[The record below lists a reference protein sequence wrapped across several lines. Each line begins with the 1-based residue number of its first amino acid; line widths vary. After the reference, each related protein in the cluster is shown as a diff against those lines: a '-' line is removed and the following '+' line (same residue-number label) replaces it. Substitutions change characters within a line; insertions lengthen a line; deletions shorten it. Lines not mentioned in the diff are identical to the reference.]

1 MLLTLI
7 VVAVSATAASTLTL
21 VVVGP
26 RWKRS
31 GLTRLAV
38 VVIVGNLAVGE
49 IVARGFGLPSR
60 YALAAEGV
68 LIVVALGLGR
78 LRSMWNAVGV
88 WFFANLLVAE
98 AAYVIYAAWVTFF
111 GGLRPAGVVLSAV
124 LLVLEV
130 AALGL
135 AATFAFETTDVVC
148 RTRWDRHI
156 PDPDPEHLPF
166 VSVQVAAYNEPPDM
180 LIETIRSLEAL
191 DYPAFEIVVIDNNTD
206 DPGVWKPV
214 EQYCADRPLV
224 RFVHV
229 APWPGYKSGALN
241 LALAEHTDPR
251 AEVIGIIDADY
262 LVESNWLRDLIG
274 YFAEPSVAFVQSPQ
288 DYREWEGD
296 TYLTACYDAYAYFFA
311 SAMRS
316 RNERN
321 SSIFGGTMGLIRR
334 SVLDD
339 IGGWDEWCITED
351 AEASLRIVAAGH
363 QGIYIDRSYGKGI
376 MPLTF
381 GTLKR
386 QRFRWCFGGIQIL
399 RKHRRRLIP
408 WQRHPKDKL
417 STAQRL
423 DFLIG
428 GLQWGGDL
436 VSLGFAAVLLLST
449 VAVLS
454 GQPLT
459 FRPFVG
465 PAIVLPV
472 TLAFAGALRAIWALR
487 LLSRI
492 TTRRAAMAFFSW
504 MSLSLTVAYATAR
517 GIVRRDGVFLRTPK
531 WREDGGLVD
540 ALRSA
545 RAETALAAGLSVLAA
560 GAALGGAGPALV
572 FFTVWQAAIYA
583 TAPTMAWLNLHTELS
598 TRLRRRQRT
607 EDRRERAAAYQPHA
621 AAATLVLLV
630 AAGVSLLALSTADPG
645 APRTFELPDRE
656 ADDDGPLGNLGVV
669 PDDNPSGSADT
680 STTSTPTSTT
690 VVGGSPGSSSSTTAD
705 LSTTTTIG
713 GAPTS
718 STAST
723 VGPLTSTT
731 TPSTAPSTPST
742 APSTPSTT
750 PSTPT
755 SGGPPSSLPGDP
767 RTSRP

>member
-7 VVAVSATAASTLTL
+7 VLAVSTTAASTLTL
-21 VVVGP
+21 VTVGA
-26 RWKRS
+26 RWKRA
-31 GLTRLAV
+31 GLMRLVTVAV
-38 VVIVGNLAVGE
+38 MGNLVVGE
-49 IVARGFGLPSR
+49 LVARWFGLPSR
-60 YALAAEGV
+60 YVLAAEAV
-68 LIVVALGLGR
+68 LVASALGVGR

-88 WFFANLLVAE
+88 WFFANLIVAE
-98 AAYVIYAAWVTFF
+98 LAYATYAGWVTFF
-111 GGLRPAGVVLSAV
+111 GGLRPAGVVLSGA
-124 LLVLEV
+124 LLLLEV
-130 AALGL
+130 AALAL

-148 RTRWDRHI
+148 RTRWERQL
-156 PDPDPEHLPF
+156 PDADQAHLPF
-166 VSVQVAAYNEPPDM
+166 VSVHVAAYNEPPDM

-206 DPGVWKPV
+206 DPKVWKPV
-214 EQYCADRPLV
+214 EEFCADRPLV
-224 RFVHV
+224 HFVHV
-229 APWPGYKSGALN
+229 APWAGFKSGALN

-262 LVESNWLRDLIG
+262 LVEARWLRDLVG

-296 TYLTACYDAYAYFFA
+296 TYLTACHDAYAYFFA
-311 SAMRS
+311 TDMRS

-321 SSIFGGTMGLIRR
+321 SAIFGGTMGLIRR

-351 AEASLRIVAAGH
+351 AEASLRILAAGH

-381 GTLKR
+381 DALKR

-399 RKHRRRLIP
+399 RKHRHRLIP
-408 WQRHPKDKL
+408 WQSDPKDEL

-428 GLQWGGDL
+428 GLQWGSDL
-436 VSLGFAAVLLLST
+436 VGLGFSAVLLLST
-449 VAVLS
+449 VAVLT

-487 LLSRI
+487 LLSRV
-492 TTRRAAMAFFSW
+492 TTRRAVLAFISW

-517 GIVRRDGVFLRTPK
+517 GIIRRDGVFLRTPK
-531 WREDGGLVD
+531 WREDGGLID

-545 RAETALAAGLSVLAA
+545 RAEAALAAGLGLLALT
-560 GAALGGAGPALV
+560 AAFGGAGSALV
-572 FFTVWQAAIYA
+572 FFTLWQAAIYA

-607 EDRRERAAAYQPHA
+607 EERRERVDAYRPHV
-621 AAATLVLLV
+621 AAATLLLLI
-630 AAGVSLLALSTADPG
+630 AGGASLLALSTADPG
-645 APRTFELPDRE
+645 SPRTFDLPDRG
-656 ADDDGPLGNLGVV
+656 AQDAGPLGNLGIV
-669 PDDNPSGSADT
+669 PEANPNAPADSTTTTTTTDTANDGGGGSGSPSSTT
-680 STTSTPTSTT
+680 SQTSTPT
-690 VVGGSPGSSSSTTAD
+690 D
-705 LSTTTTIG
+705 

-718 STAST
+718 STATT
-723 VGPLTSTT
+723 VGPPTSAT
-731 TPSTAPSTPST
+731 TPSTTPG
-742 APSTPSTT
+742 TT

-755 SGGPPSSLPGDP
+755 TGGPPTSLPDGGP
-767 RTSRP
+767 PTSRPGRP

>member
-1 MLLTLI
+1 VLLTLI

-21 VVVGP
+21 AVVGS

-31 GLTRLAV
+31 GLTRLAA
-38 VVIVGNLAVGE
+38 VVIVGNLVVGE
-49 IVARGFGLPSR
+49 VVARGFGLPSR
-60 YALAAEGV
+60 YVLAAEGALAV
-68 LIVVALGLGR
+68 AALGLGR

-98 AAYVIYAAWVTFF
+98 VAYVTYAAWVTFF
-111 GGLRPAGVVLSAV
+111 GGLRPSGVVLSAT
-124 LLVLEV
+124 LLVLELG
-130 AALGL
+130 ALAL

-156 PDPDPEHLPF
+156 PEADPAHLPF
-166 VSVQVAAYNEPPDM
+166 VSVHVAAYNEPPDM

-191 DYPAFEIVVIDNNTD
+191 DYPAFEIVVIDNNTN
-206 DPGVWKPV
+206 DPSVWKPV
-214 EQYCADRPLV
+214 EQYCADRPRV

-229 APWPGYKSGALN
+229 APWPGFKSGALN
-241 LALAEHTDPR
+241 LALAEHIDQR

-262 LVESNWLRDLIG
+262 IVDPTWLRDLVG
-274 YFAEPSVAFVQSPQ
+274 HFAEPSVAFVQSPQ

-296 TYLTACYDAYAYFFA
+296 TYLTACHDAYAYFFA
-311 SAMRS
+311 TAMRS

-334 SVLDD
+334 SVLDE

-351 AEASLRIVAAGH
+351 AEASVRILAAGH

-381 GTLKR
+381 DALKR

-408 WQRHPKDKL
+408 WQRHPKDEL
-417 STAQRL
+417 STAQRV

-428 GLQWGGDL
+428 GLQWGSDL
-436 VSLGFAAVLLLST
+436 VSLGFTAVLLLST
-449 VAVLS
+449 VAVLT

-465 PAIVLPV
+465 PAVVLPV

-487 LLSRI
+487 LLSRV
-492 TTRRAAMAFFSW
+492 TTRRAVLAFLSW

-531 WREDGGLVD
+531 WRDDGGLID

-545 RAETALAAGLSVLAA
+545 RAETALAAGLGLLAA
-560 GAALGGAGPALV
+560 AAAFGGAGPALV

-607 EDRRERAAAYQPHA
+607 EDRRERVAAYRPHA

-630 AAGVSLLALSTADPG
+630 SGGVSLVALSTADPG
-645 APRTFELPDRE
+645 TPRTFELPDRE
-656 ADDDGPLGNLGVV
+656 AQDDGPLGNLGLV
-669 PDDNPSGSADT
+669 PEGNPGEPADA
-680 STTSTPTSTT
+680 TTTTTSTT
-690 VVGGSPGSSSSTTAD
+690 VDGGTPGSSSSTTAAQP
-705 LSTTTTIG
+705 TTTSTSG

-723 VGPLTSTT
+723 IAPPTSGT
-731 TPSTAPSTPST
+731 
-742 APSTPSTT
+742 TPSTT

-755 SGGPPSSLPGDP
+755 SGGPPTSLPGGGP
-767 RTSRP
+767 PTSRP

>member
-7 VVAVSATAASTLTL
+7 VVAVCATAASVLALML
-21 VVVGP
+21 VGS

-31 GLTRLAV
+31 GTARLAAV
-38 VVIVGNLAVGE
+38 AIVGNVAVGE
-49 IVARGFGLPSR
+49 VVARLVGLPSR
-60 YALAAEGV
+60 YVVASECV
-68 LIVVALGLGR
+68 LIVAAFAVGR

-88 WFFANLLVAE
+88 WFFANLLVA
-98 AAYVIYAAWVTFF
+98 AGAYLTYATWVTFV
-111 GGLRPAGVVLSAV
+111 GGLRPAGVVLSA
-124 LLVLEV
+124 LLLGLEL

-148 RTRWDRHI
+148 RTRWERRI
-156 PDPDPEHLPF
+156 PEADPHHLPF

-191 DYPAFEIVVIDNNTD
+191 DYPAFEIVVIDNNTE
-206 DPGVWKPV
+206 DPEVWKPV

-224 RFVHV
+224 HFVHV
-229 APWPGYKSGALN
+229 APWPGFKSGALN
-241 LALAEHTDPR
+241 LVLSEHTDPR
-251 AEVIGIIDADY
+251 AEIVGIIDADY
-262 LVESNWLRDLIG
+262 IVDPKWLRDLVG
-274 YFAEPSVAFVQSPQ
+274 HFADSSVAFVQSPQ

-296 TYLTACYDAYAYFFA
+296 TYLTACHDAYAYFFA
-311 SAMRS
+311 AAMRS

-321 SSIFGGTMGLIRR
+321 SSIFGGTMGLLRR

-351 AEASLRIVAAGH
+351 AEASVRILAAGH
-363 QGIYIDRSYGKGI
+363 QGIYVDRSYGKGI

-381 GTLKR
+381 DALKR

-408 WQRHPKDKL
+408 WQRHPKDRL

-428 GLQWGGDL
+428 GLQWGTDL

-449 VAVLS
+449 VAVLT

-459 FRPFVG
+459 FRPFAG

-472 TLAFAGALRAIWALR
+472 TLALAGALRAIWALR
-487 LLSRI
+487 LLTRV
-492 TTRRAAMAFFSW
+492 TTRRAVLAFVSW

-531 WREDGGLVD
+531 WREDGGLID

-545 RAETALAAGLSVLAA
+545 RSESALAVGLATTAA
-560 GAALGGAGPALV
+560 GAAWGGAGSALV
-572 FFTVWQAAIYA
+572 FFTLWQASIYA
-583 TAPTMAWLNLHTELS
+583 TAPTMAWLNLHTDLS

-607 EDRRERAAAYQPHA
+607 EDRRERVAAYRPHVA
-621 AAATLVLLV
+621 LATLVLLI
-630 AAGVSLLALSTADPG
+630 AGGGSLLALSTLDPG
-645 APRTFELPDRE
+645 TPRPLELPDR
-656 ADDDGPLGNLGVV
+656 APGDDGPLGNLGLV
-669 PDDNPSGSADT
+669 PEAGPDGTSEITTTTDTTATTDASGAPGPSTPDTQPTGAT
-680 STTSTPTSTT
+680 STTGAAAVPTAPTSTT
-690 VVGGSPGSSSSTTAD
+690 TA
-705 LSTTTTIG
+705 T
-713 GAPTS
+713 APPTS
-718 STAST
+718 D
-723 VGPLTSTT
+723 T
-731 TPSTAPSTPST
+731 TPSTAPTTPTSA
-742 APSTPSTT
+742 AP

-755 SGGPPSSLPGDP
+755 SGGPP
-767 RTSRP
+767 TSRPGGP